1 MGTLRELTSGKKNVH
16 MLITTSNL
24 IELYVYDELKRVCQA
39 NSESIVEAK
48 TAKEFDNILDLVNL
62 YPLQAEKW
70 LFIIHYSK
78 LAKQVEKYKGILES
92 DTAVFLIK
100 VNKYPEYKAFK
111 ELYPK
116 VNDLYLSL
124 IRQNEVSYLLYS
136 YNLSQKLID
145 FITKSYSRDPE
156 KVFLLKKE
164 LENGLTVKTQKDIVK
179 VCGTSTSNISYF
191 AILLLADP
199 PTTEKGFN
207 MVYRHRVSLA
217 QELIDVYGITKFKA
231 FLGAT
236 VSDILQLKILYM
248 VGEIY
253 DSVKDLPDAV
263 DENGNPIYDERRL
276 SRYNM
281 YLRRITTEIP
291 YSRILRLNLMLKQS
305 GKWYSSVDVLGF
317 IYNYYGGLKDGA
329 TG

>member
-207 MVYRHRVSLA
+207 MVYRRRVSLA
-217 QELIDVYGITKFKA
+217 QELIDVYGITKFKS

-236 VSDILQLKILYM
+236 VSDILQLKTLYM

-253 DSVKDLPDAV
+253 NSVKDLPDAV

>member
-207 MVYRHRVSLA
+207 MVYRRRVSLA

-236 VSDILQLKILYM
+236 VSDILQLKTLYM

>member
-16 MLITTSNL
+16 MLITTSTF

-207 MVYRHRVSLA
+207 MVYRRRVSLA
-217 QELIDVYGITKFKA
+217 KELIDVYGITKFKA

-236 VSDILQLKILYM
+236 VSDILQLKTLYM
-248 VGEIY
+248 VGAIY

-263 DENGNPIYDERRL
+263 DEHGNPIYDERRL

>member
-78 LAKQVEKYKGILES
+78 IAKQVEKYKGILES

-207 MVYRHRVSLA
+207 MVYRRRVSLA

-236 VSDILQLKILYM
+236 VSDILQLKTLYM

>member
-207 MVYRHRVSLA
+207 MVYRRRVSLA
-217 QELIDVYGITKFKA
+217 QELIDIYGITKFKA

-236 VSDILQLKILYM
+236 VSDILQLKTLYM

>member
-207 MVYRHRVSLA
+207 MVYRRRVSLA

-236 VSDILQLKILYM
+236 VSDILQLKTLYM

-263 DENGNPIYDERRL
+263 DENDNPIYDERRL

>member
-191 AILLLADP
+191 VILLLADP

-207 MVYRHRVSLA
+207 MVYRRRVSLA

-236 VSDILQLKILYM
+236 VSDILQLKTLYM